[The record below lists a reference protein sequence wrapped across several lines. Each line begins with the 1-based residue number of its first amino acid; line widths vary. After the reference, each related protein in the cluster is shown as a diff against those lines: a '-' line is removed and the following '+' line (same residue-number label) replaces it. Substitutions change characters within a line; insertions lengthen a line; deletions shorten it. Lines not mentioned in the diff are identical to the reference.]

1 MGCIDG
7 LATCAQQA
15 AAVPRNTDFLIG
27 RNDKY
32 VDRAALRGDAL
43 FALYICCRIDADAEP
58 GEAIADAL
66 PDVRGMLAYAAG
78 EHQAVEA
85 RKGIC
90 HHGDF
95 CGDTKCEEI
104 DGFAGLGLVARQR
117 GGELGYALVH
127 ASGAVFDKKMPG
139 KSRALNID
147 TTPGRRGRP
156 NDSIQACYGGRRFEL
171 AQ

>member
-1 MGCIDG
+1 
-7 LATCAQQA
+7 
-15 AAVPRNTDFLIG
+15 
-27 RNDKY
+27 
-32 VDRAALRGDAL
+32 
-43 FALYICCRIDADAEP
+43 
-58 GEAIADAL
+58 
-66 PDVRGMLAYAAG
+66 
-78 EHQAVEA
+78 
-85 RKGIC
+85 
-90 HHGDF
+90 
-95 CGDTKCEEI
+95 
-104 DGFAGLGLVARQR
+104 VARQR